1 MSKLI
6 GVLAL
11 LIGVTECQVAR
22 KRPSLSGQ
30 AGGVA
35 TKGTGQSSEESLGSQ
50 LLTAVL
56 ADDLEGA
63 GTSARDRC

>member
-1 MSKLI
+1 M
-6 GVLAL
+6 LAL
-11 LIGVTECQVAR
+11 LVGVAQCQVAR

-30 AGGVA
+30 GGGLA

-63 GTSARDRC
+63 GTSTRDHC